1 MSEQLPSIDDFIEEL
16 PPVDEV
22 ITEENLPSID
32 EFIEKEEE
40 DIVEE
45 TIEEP
50 VSEETAGD
58 LTEILHLINAVRRD
72 IPQIPEIKYYDEPLE
87 KLSAYVEQ
95 IKESIPEVK
104 YYDHEV
110 EAICEQIDL
119 VREEIKDLPEVKYY
133 DEQVTNIE
141 DRIDLLRQEVVN
153 LPEVKYY
160 DKEIEAICEA
170 IDNVRAEI
178 PKFPKWVNEVN
189 EVPDFS
195 WIGKTFSVI
204 DEDFVEVGDKIKD
217 MASKFDADIHD
228 LTESLDTKDFE
239 QRVQI
244 DEVKEDI
251 KKTKEKIFEEL
262 KEAAIR
268 IWDHHTQ
275 FKDDD
280 RKLKKQVLSKLNE
293 TKQNIEKQI
302 LDFNVKNYEDNKTLT
317 KYFEGLKEEIGNLPE
332 VKYYDTPIKNLK
344 TDLSNLEEKREEQSI
359 NIAELYKIVGELKE
373 TQQELKEVYN
383 DRPIGP
389 DPELKQGQDPLT
401 PTDQKFATLQDLA
414 ANYRLFVNRVEQ
426 QLYTIGGGG
435 AGFLKDL
442 DDVNISGLVDGDT
455 IIWNS
460 STSQW
465 DVGTAAVGAGGTWA
479 SDSVGVST
487 TKNVGIATTAR
498 SDYNLYVGSGTT
510 TDTVAYFDGHIS
522 VAGSIFSREVVNI
535 DSIGIVTAGKGFRAT
550 TGGIIVTAGVST
562 FSGNGVGD
570 VTIGAGNTSLLVDGD
585 ARVTGILTV
594 GSGSVTID
602 PSKKEIT
609 GVDNV
614 LVGSGA
620 SISLAPLLNLGGTYQ
635 VDYSKLILSA
645 SGSTFDGT
653 YERQSSGYYLA
664 GGAVGSGGARFYQ
677 DDSSYYYFLHE
688 SDNSKIVIF
697 SIVEGIW
704 ILIYKG
710 GSDFS
715 SITNGQSLGYVTTY
729 QYLTS
734 AREYYS
740 DNTRVYPGTRNGVEY
755 LTSLSEQT
763 SSLGIATASSLDV
776 AGIVTASQMVIS
788 GTTGAFYPPVLNTT
802 ERDALTVTQGAMIFN
817 TTDSKIQFYDGST
830 WQSLPG
836 MSLGL
841 TVALDG

>member
-1 MSEQLPSIDDFIEEL
+1 MSDDKIDNLPSIDEFTENLEDLPSAEEL
-16 PPVDEV
+16 
-22 ITEENLPSID
+22 IKEENLPSID
-32 EFIEKEEE
+32 EMMKVGGWDELPKEEKKEEE
-40 DIVEE
+40 TEE
-45 TIEEP
+45 EE
-50 VSEETAGD
+50 EKNKD
-58 LTEILHLINAVRRD
+58 LTEVLRLINDVRKD
-72 IPQIPEIKYYDEPLE
+72 IPNIPEIKYYDEPLE

-119 VREEIKDLPEVKYY
+119 VREEIKGLPEVKYY

-178 PKFPKWVNEVN
+178 PTFPKWVNEVN

-244 DEVKEDI
+244 DEVKDDI

-302 LDFNVKNYEDNKTLT
+302 LDFNVKNYEENKTLT
-317 KYFEGLKEEIGNLPE
+317 KYFEGLKEEISNLPE
-332 VKYYDTPIKNLK
+332 VKYYDTPLK
-344 TDLSNLEEKREEQSI
+344 DLKKDVSHLEEKREEQSI
-359 NIAELYKIVGELKE
+359 NIAELYKIVSELKE
-373 TQQELKEVYN
+373 TQEELKEVYN

-389 DPELKQGQDPLT
+389 DPALKQGQDPLT

-442 DDVNISGLVDGDT
+442 DDVNISGLVNGDS
-455 IIWNS
+455 IIWNAA
-460 STSQW
+460 TSQW
-465 DVGTAAVGAGGTWA
+465 DVGSVGGGSTAWIH
-479 SDSVGVST
+479 DSVGIHTLS
-487 TKNVGIATTAR
+487 NVGIATTAR
-498 SDYNLYVGSGTT
+498 SDSALYVEGNATVTGNLNVTGDLEYDEAVARNWNIT
-510 TDTVAYFDGHIS
+510 GIATAAEMHVGVDTGFFTEDL
-522 VAGSIFSREVVNI
+522 VVN
-535 DSIGIVTAGKGFRAT
+535 
-550 TGGIIVTAGVST
+550 
-562 FSGNGVGD
+562 
-570 VTIGAGNTSLLVDGD
+570 GD
-585 ARVTGILTV
+585 ARITGILTV
-594 GSGSVTID
+594 GRTSVTID
-602 PSKKEIT
+602 GSNNIVNVGTGIT
-609 GVDNV
+609 LNATTGK
-614 LVGSGA
+614 
-620 SISLAPLLNLGGTYQ
+620 IEAP
-635 VDYSKLILSA
+635 
-645 SGSTFDGT
+645 
-653 YERQSSGYYLA
+653 E
-664 GGAVGSGGARFYQ
+664 
-677 DDSSYYYFLHE
+677 
-688 SDNSKIVIF
+688 
-697 SIVEGIW
+697 
-704 ILIYKG
+704 
-710 GSDFS
+710 
-715 SITNGQSLGYVTTY
+715 
-729 QYLTS
+729 
-734 AREYYS
+734 
-740 DNTRVYPGTRNGVEY
+740 
-755 LTSLSEQT
+755 
-763 SSLGIATASSLDV
+763 
-776 AGIVTASQMVIS
+776 IVTV
-788 GTTGAFYPPVLNTT
+788 GTSGAFYPPVLNTT

-817 TTDSKIQFYDGST
+817 TTDGKIQF
-830 WQSLPG
+830 
-836 MSLGL
+836 
-841 TVALDG
+841 